1 MTQNQTENKARLLAL
16 LNQDPATICSLPSVG
31 ISYNLYEAPWT
42 KSNLRWLTN
51 YLDHNVVSEQSDCCR
66 QDGPEVDRPEGR
78 QVLDRAEAEP
88 GLEVAAAA
96 DQLQDQG

>member
-1 MTQNQTENKARLLAL
+1 M
-16 LNQDPATICSLPSVG
+16 
-31 ISYNLYEAPWT
+31 
-42 KSNLRWLTN
+42 
-51 YLDHNVVSEQSDCCR
+51 VSEQSDCCR

-96 DQLQDQG
+96 DQLQDQGWQGKAGADGSVYEDAGIGGSSCWTS

>member
-1 MTQNQTENKARLLAL
+1 MKLCPKFRQKIKQEIKI
-16 LNQDPATICSLPSVG
+16 QQPSVHCPPLG
-31 ISYNLYEAPWT
+31 SATTFTRYLGQNRSRI
-42 KSNLRWLTN
+42 KN
-51 YLDHNVVSEQSDCCR
+51 YLDHDVVSEQRDCCR

-88 GLEVAAAA
+88 GLEVAATA